1 MCVQYVQIQ
10 YTVHSI
16 PSPLPP
22 LSLPLHEAMARQAGK
37 LKVCEGRVRVRGEG
51 VGVAVTV
58 VEGWDGESVR
68 CYLV

>member
-1 MCVQYVQIQ
+1 MRKHNQ
-10 YTVHSI
+10 TV
-16 PSPLPP
+16 
-22 LSLPLHEAMARQAGK
+22 LPLVMVRVGYEAKAQQAGK

-68 CYLV
+68 CYLVK